1 MHRVT
6 VYQQNKKEEMQ
17 DSHDIQEKPCKF
29 CGCIDHGESPSR
41 SVREQKCPAWNKEC
55 NKCHAKG
62 HFKSKC
68 CLDGA
73 KLNAVNVLEKK
84 DTVYL
89 AGMTGVSMKK
99 GRLDRAEQS
108 IFWTSITT
116 DITRTGAMCRT
127 CVRNSPSQPGGKP
140 VRPSSPSYPFQ
151 LVVG

>member
-1 MHRVT
+1 M
-6 VYQQNKKEEMQ
+6 
-17 DSHDIQEKPCKF
+17 
-29 CGCIDHGESPSR
+29 
-41 SVREQKCPAWNKEC
+41 
-55 NKCHAKG
+55 
-62 HFKSKC
+62 
-68 CLDGA
+68 
-73 KLNAVNVLEKK
+73 NAVNVLEKK

>member
-29 CGCIDHGESPSR
+29 CGRIDHGESPSR

-116 DITRTGAMCRT
+116 NITRTRPCAGPVSETHHR
-127 CVRNSPSQPGGKP
+127 SQEGSQCAPHP
-140 VRPSSPSYPFQ
+140 RHTHSS
-151 LVVG
+151 